1 LGMNRRI
8 LIPAISLV
16 LTAMAAFI
24 GGTFQ
29 QDCYP
34 EEISLKQ
41 AIEVCLPQALRW
53 SSDAR
58 LAYAISTEAGEYS
71 PAGSQG
77 KGGLWSN
84 WNVIFVEQKTGR
96 NLLVAVRQGRMAY
109 TKELLMAFKHPID
122 LTDLRFDSTEVISRL
137 TSKNQS
143 PGKVHFELVSQQS
156 LVMRVYLS
164 YSNMNPQITCIDGTT
179 GKVISQWDGAV
190 N

>member
-1 LGMNRRI
+1 MFWDEPKDTDTGNF
-8 LIPAISLV
+8 SGV
-16 LTAMAAFI
+16 NSYGSFI

-41 AIEVCLPQALRW
+41 AIGVFAASVALVVGCTFGLRYQYG
-53 SSDAR
+53 SR
-58 LAYAISTEAGEYS
+58 RIL

-109 TKELLMAFKHPID
+109 TKEL
-122 LTDLRFDSTEVISRL
+122 
-137 TSKNQS
+137 
-143 PGKVHFELVSQQS
+143 
-156 LVMRVYLS
+156 
-164 YSNMNPQITCIDGTT
+164 
-179 GKVISQWDGAV
+179 
-190 N
+190 